1 MVVQPNA
8 QMRRLCLLLT
18 VSLTVALLFLGS
30 RPGAGNFIPPVPWD
44 KLAHLVVYGGFGA
57 LAWIVFA
64 SKSLIWPV
72 FMVAIIGFMDETM
85 QYFTPGRSADVLDLV
100 ADISGA
106 VLAVLLLRL
115 IQRLF
120 FRATRA

>member
-1 MVVQPNA
+1 MSQTPPWYRQVFYR
-8 QMRRLCLLLT
+8 M
-18 VSLTVALLFLGS
+18 VALSGLKPNS
-30 RPGAGNFIPPVPWD
+30 
-44 KLAHLVVYGGFGA
+44 YGGFGA

-115 IQRLF
+115 FQRLF